1 MGLQILWSPVRSRSH
16 PYDHTIFLVS
26 LDGQDTRFSP
36 WRPGF
41 DSRTRNHYSIF
52 WCEAMAQLA
61 ARRIPDPKVG
71 GSTPSSFTG
80 EYVNFFWL
88 TYHKKDPRSTCCM
101 PLCMSQRLAH
111 AQIFLKGFVP
121 RNNFLLPREFLIA
134 DVSYNN
140 RRAWSSWLWRL
151 PNTQ

>member
-80 EYVNFFWL
+80 ECVNFFCHSRIKKITTDQRAVCL
-88 TYHKKDPRSTCCM
+88 CACLKDLHTHIQHHNFYTHLRRDKFSYGTYNVC
-101 PLCMSQRLAH
+101 
-111 AQIFLKGFVP
+111 V
-121 RNNFLLPREFLIA
+121 NFF
-134 DVSYNN
+134 
-140 RRAWSSWLWRL
+140 
-151 PNTQ
+151 